1 MNYSQTMV
9 KTIKILLGL
18 LISGIGTA
26 FLFDLG
32 WGSAPAATITEGVAV
47 FFNLTYGL
55 SGIVVNVIFLV
66 LLMIFG
72 RQLIGVGTILATF
85 FFGYFIDAGV
95 FLIAPLNIDVM
106 GTPMKLVMLLVGCVL
121 TAVGLGYYVGQF
133 YGTGAIDG
141 MSVIINE
148 KTNIQFRYC
157 RWAMDVVLMVLGVA
171 MGAAWGVGTVV
182 SIVVTGP
189 IMQVII
195 HRVQL
200 EERQLQGEQE

>member
-1 MNYSQTMV
+1 M
-9 KTIKILLGL
+9 
-18 LISGIGTA
+18 
-26 FLFDLG
+26 LFR
-32 WGSAPAATITEGVAV
+32 S
-47 FFNLTYGL
+47 
-55 SGIVVNVIFLV
+55 
-66 LLMIFG
+66 
-72 RQLIGVGTILATF
+72 
-85 FFGYFIDAGV
+85 
-95 FLIAPLNIDVM
+95 
-106 GTPMKLVMLLVGCVL
+106 
-121 TAVGLGYYVGQF
+121 YVGQF